1 MYTFKRSFKNTRPY
15 QTLGNIFF
23 LKLSKNTPIMKDSI
37 LGKSRGL
44 GEIGVK
50 NDETFYVQ
58 SDLMN
63 FKCKSERS
71 RRQKKRP

>member
-1 MYTFKRSFKNTRPY
+1 
-15 QTLGNIFF
+15 
-23 LKLSKNTPIMKDSI
+23 MKDSI